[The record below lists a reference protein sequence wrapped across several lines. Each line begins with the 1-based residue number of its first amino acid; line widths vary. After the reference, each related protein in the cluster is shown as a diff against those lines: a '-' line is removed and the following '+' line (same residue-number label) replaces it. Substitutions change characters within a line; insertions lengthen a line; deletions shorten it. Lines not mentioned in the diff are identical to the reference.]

1 MHVEHKGNHEKLSH
15 HKKIGKSINL
25 TTVLIRRLRWII
37 CSDEVLRLGLETIF
51 VSLEDFRSHLALKGH
66 RSRSQACCLETV
78 SISRIWLWKTSVIQ
92 QVFSVVLVSK
102 KQSKQIGKVP
112 EITKIQC

>member
-1 MHVEHKGNHEKLSH
+1 M
-15 HKKIGKSINL
+15 SITL

-37 CSDEVLRLGLETIF
+37 CGDEVLRFGLETIF
-51 VSLEDFRSHLALKGH
+51 MSLSLGLEDFRSHLALKGY

-78 SISRIWLWKTSVIQ
+78 NIARIWLCKTSVIQ

-102 KQSKQIGKVP
+102 KQPKQIGKVP
-112 EITKIQC
+112 VISKIQL